1 MLTLSER
8 IKILKA
14 KYDLAEAVIEEIAA
28 VVLTEEER
36 KKKSY
41 DLLIKRV
48 RELKQQKKE

>member
-14 KYDLAEAVIEEIAA
+14 KYELAEAVIEEIAA
-28 VVLTEEER
+28 LVLTEEER

-41 DLLIKRV
+41 DLLVRRIK
-48 RELKQQKKE
+48 ELTQKKE